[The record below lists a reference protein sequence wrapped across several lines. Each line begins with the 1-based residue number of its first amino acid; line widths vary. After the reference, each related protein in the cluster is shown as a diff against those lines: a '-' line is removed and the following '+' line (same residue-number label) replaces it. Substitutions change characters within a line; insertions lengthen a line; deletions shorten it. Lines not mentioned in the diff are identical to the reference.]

1 MNYINEIID
10 LLHEEGMEIEYTGVD
25 LDLRDYL
32 TDSIQ
37 FISFIVD
44 IEKKFDMEM
53 PDEYLLYDSI
63 SSLHSFA
70 EIIRN
75 CKEENAEAHNDW

>member
-1 MNYINEIID
+1 MDFISEVIA
-10 LLHEEGMEIEYTGVD
+10 LLHEEGLEVEYTGVD
-25 LDLRDYL
+25 LDLRDYI

-44 IEKKFDMEM
+44 IEKKFVIEFS
-53 PDEYLLYDSI
+53 DEYLLYDSI

-75 CKEENAEAHNDW
+75 CKEENLEEAHND